1 MYRFWGP
8 CAVKVYRPRSW
19 ISVSPPTTTLL
30 TPPPHSS
37 PPPWKKGKDSKFKF
51 DQKTVNEEPVF
62 NSTDLFNHIFIYYLP
77 FEGTERCSS
86 FFVFSDFFLTPPSV
100 SDVSSNSWPELP
112 AVRGLEEPKMLAI
125 QPVRLEEADEPP
137 SVILHVAPS
146 SFTPFANAG

>member
-8 CAVKVYRPRSW
+8 RAVKVYRPRSW
-19 ISVSPPTTTLL
+19 ISVCPPTTT
-30 TPPPHSS
+30 PPFL

-100 SDVSSNSWPELP
+100 SDVSSNSWAELP
-112 AVRGLEEPKMLAI
+112 AVRGLEEPKILAI
-125 QPVRLEEADEPP
+125 QPIRLEEADEPP

>member
-19 ISVSPPTTTLL
+19 ISVSPPTTTYY
-30 TPPPHSS
+30 PPIPP

-112 AVRGLEEPKMLAI
+112 AVRGLEEPKILAI

>member
-1 MYRFWGP
+1 M
-8 CAVKVYRPRSW
+8 
-19 ISVSPPTTTLL
+19 
-30 TPPPHSS
+30 
-37 PPPWKKGKDSKFKF
+37 
-51 DQKTVNEEPVF
+51 F

-100 SDVSSNSWPELP
+100 SDVSSNSWPEF
-112 AVRGLEEPKMLAI
+112 RGLEEPKILAI
-125 QPVRLEEADEPP
+125 QPVRLEEADELP